1 MKTQL
6 QVLNVVVWWVVV
18 DHPLEEES
26 FDCAVE
32 VVPTVHVAQSAPNV
46 IRLSK
51 LGDDCGPQ
59 ELEPDSPKDIH
70 LAHISS
76 SKFHLHQDY

>member
-6 QVLNVVVWWVVV
+6 QVLNVVMRWVIV
-18 DHPLEEES
+18 DHRLEEES

-32 VVPTVHVAQSAPNV
+32 VAPTVHVAQSAPNV
-46 IRLSK
+46 IQLSE

-59 ELEPDSPKDIH
+59 ELEPDSPKDIP
-70 LAHISS
+70 LA
-76 SKFHLHQDY
+76 